1 VESAG
6 YLVRAVVF
14 EKRSVREVAQAHG
27 ISKSRLYELVALY
40 KEGGDAAL
48 VAHSRRPHTSPTRIS
63 EDLEDE
69 IVDLRKSLSE
79 AGYDAGAVTIQT
91 HLARRHASVP
101 AVSSIWRVLNRRGFV
116 TPKPQRRPKS
126 SFRRF
131 EADLPNECWQM
142 DMTHVELKGGR
153 GAEVLN
159 VIDDHSR
166 LCVASVAF
174 NVVKAE
180 DVVAVFARAAATYG
194 LPASVLSDNGAIFTA
209 AYRGGRCV
217 TEIMLNAHGIATK
230 HSRPYHPQTCGKV
243 ERFHQTMKRYLVQ
256 AEPVRSV
263 AELQTQLDAF
273 VGYYNEVR
281 PHRARGRVTPQVAY
295 EARIKA
301 SPLGAPA
308 APFLHYRIRQDRV
321 GPAGKITL
329 RYEGKLRHI
338 GVGRPHKGKR
348 VLVLVADRDVR
359 VLSEAGEL
367 LSHVIIDPAKNYQAQ
382 LKA

>member
-1 VESAG
+1 MESAG

-209 AYRGGRCV
+209 PTAADV
-217 TEIMLNAHGIATK
+217 
-230 HSRPYHPQTCGKV
+230 
-243 ERFHQTMKRYLVQ
+243 
-256 AEPVRSV
+256 
-263 AELQTQLDAF
+263 
-273 VGYYNEVR
+273 
-281 PHRARGRVTPQVAY
+281 
-295 EARIKA
+295 A
-301 SPLGAPA
+301 SPKSCSMPTASPPSTLGPT
-308 APFLHYRIRQDRV
+308 IRR
-321 GPAGKITL
+321 PAGRSSGFT
-329 RYEGKLRHI
+329 
-338 GVGRPHKGKR
+338 KR
-348 VLVLVADRDVR
+348 
-359 VLSEAGEL
+359 
-367 LSHVIIDPAKNYQAQ
+367 
-382 LKA
+382 